1 MCKNLNI
8 GIVLFLIIGLVMS
21 GCIRKLNLYQ
31 GDKDEDENKDNGKR
45 RDVICE
51 TEFIYPFGNETAD
64 KEIEIT
70 IHLKADRQ
78 AGYLYTEIPTLKYNK
93 DWLFLM
99 TQDDCMHSAF
109 SYTWAAIHGKPLSYI
124 YYCDLAH
131 LQNGDLPPDYY
142 SLGKTLATTNGTGQE
157 VRFSFGTTVAA
168 DDDLMNT
175 QTWVQNG
182 YTRNYFRFYKKTMLV
197 WGNLQEMMNYGVS
210 IAFHDLNLPD
220 EDKTEDKL
228 LAQFPVAQSMIR
240 EKLNNRTCK
249 MLAEPNGDKNYIKAA
264 LRYDKIRTLCA
275 QSGATKLYP
284 FQENGDIEQVVIERA
299 FYAPPEGSGLTNPD
313 MIKAAILK
321 EMKNPKEERAAIS
334 IGAHNTDTGWVNF
347 LEWLNDTYGRD
358 GDDSMWFTNQE
369 EYYEYYYYR
378 LHSKPEIKQV
388 NTHTW
393 KLTLNLN
400 GEDSA
405 PFYYPSVTVNIF
417 GLKMEDIE
425 SIKSNEDVTGLS
437 YGDHKDFFMLNIDC
451 RKYLAEH
458 AENFVKRYEANPT
471 DVSAKADANYFVN
484 MLKDSDKKT
493 ELKKRIE

>member
-51 TEFIYPFGNETAD
+51 TEFIYPFGNETAE

-78 AGYLYTEIPTLKYNK
+78 VGYLYTEIPTLKYNK

-182 YTRNYFRFYKKTMLV
+182 YTRDYFRFYKKTMLV
-197 WGNLQEMMNYGVS
+197 W
-210 IAFHDLNLPD
+210 
-220 EDKTEDKL
+220 
-228 LAQFPVAQSMIR
+228 
-240 EKLNNRTCK
+240 
-249 MLAEPNGDKNYIKAA
+249 
-264 LRYDKIRTLCA
+264 
-275 QSGATKLYP
+275 
-284 FQENGDIEQVVIERA
+284 VIESSFDHYLFNISVFLKWIEFCSSA
-299 FYAPPEGSGLTNPD
+299 LCTQGSD
-313 MIKAAILK
+313 FIISQS
-321 EMKNPKEERAAIS
+321 RFDIIFIS
-334 IGAHNTDTGWVNF
+334 IRLCQHFTSSIIQF
-347 LEWLNDTYGRD
+347 LTYHA
-358 GDDSMWFTNQE
+358 F
-369 EYYEYYYYR
+369 
-378 LHSKPEIKQV
+378 IKRQ
-388 NTHTW
+388 
-393 KLTLNLN
+393 
-400 GEDSA
+400 
-405 PFYYPSVTVNIF
+405 
-417 GLKMEDIE
+417 
-425 SIKSNEDVTGLS
+425 
-437 YGDHKDFFMLNIDC
+437 C
-451 RKYLAEH
+451 
-458 AENFVKRYEANPT
+458 
-471 DVSAKADANYFVN
+471 
-484 MLKDSDKKT
+484 
-493 ELKKRIE
+493 

>member
-78 AGYLYTEIPTLKYNK
+78 VGYLYTEIPTLKYNK

-175 QTWVQNG
+175 QTWVQN
-182 YTRNYFRFYKKTMLV
+182 
-197 WGNLQEMMNYGVS
+197 
-210 IAFHDLNLPD
+210 
-220 EDKTEDKL
+220 
-228 LAQFPVAQSMIR
+228 
-240 EKLNNRTCK
+240 
-249 MLAEPNGDKNYIKAA
+249 
-264 LRYDKIRTLCA
+264 
-275 QSGATKLYP
+275 
-284 FQENGDIEQVVIERA
+284 
-299 FYAPPEGSGLTNPD
+299 
-313 MIKAAILK
+313 
-321 EMKNPKEERAAIS
+321 
-334 IGAHNTDTGWVNF
+334 
-347 LEWLNDTYGRD
+347 
-358 GDDSMWFTNQE
+358 
-369 EYYEYYYYR
+369 
-378 LHSKPEIKQV
+378 
-388 NTHTW
+388 
-393 KLTLNLN
+393 
-400 GEDSA
+400 
-405 PFYYPSVTVNIF
+405 
-417 GLKMEDIE
+417 
-425 SIKSNEDVTGLS
+425 
-437 YGDHKDFFMLNIDC
+437 
-451 RKYLAEH
+451 
-458 AENFVKRYEANPT
+458 
-471 DVSAKADANYFVN
+471 
-484 MLKDSDKKT
+484 
-493 ELKKRIE
+493 